1 MIILASQ
8 SPRRAELLSQ
18 MDIDFRMEPAQVDE
32 TVHADERAADY
43 VERVALAKAEVVH
56 HRFPEFPVLGSDTAV
71 VFNQTI
77 LGKPRDRQD
86 AIAMLLSLSGR
97 PHEVLTGVALT
108 TADDATQYRLSV
120 SRVIFR
126 DISEQEA
133 DAYWTTGEPADK
145 AGGYAVQGLAAAFIE
160 RIEGS
165 YSGIMGLPL
174 FETMQLLGT
183 IGVHGRRHV

>member
-1 MIILASQ
+1 MIVLASQ
-8 SPRRAELLSQ
+8 SPRRAELLEQ
-18 MDIDFRMEPAQVDE
+18 MGVDFRAEPARVDE

-43 VERVALAKAEVVH
+43 VERVAIAKARTVH
-56 HRFPEFPVLGSDTAV
+56 RRFPDLPVLGSDTAV
-71 VFNQTI
+71 VANQTI
-77 LGKPRDRQD
+77 LGKPGGRED
-86 AIAMLLSLSGR
+86 AIEMLLSLSGR
-97 PHEVLTGVALT
+97 PHEVLTGVALA
-108 TADDATQYRLSV
+108 TADATQYRLNV

-133 DAYWTTGEPADK
+133 SAYWTTGEPADK

-183 IGVHGRRHV
+183 IGVHGRRPV

>member
-8 SPRRAELLSQ
+8 SPRRAELLNQ
-18 MDIDFRMEPAQVDE
+18 MGVDFRMEPAQVDE

-43 VERVALAKAEVVH
+43 VERVAMAKAQAVQR
-56 HRFPEFPVLGSDTAV
+56 RFPELPVLGSDTAV
-71 VFNQTI
+71 ALNQTI

-86 AIAMLLSLSGR
+86 AIDMLLSLSGR
-97 PHEVLTGVALT
+97 PHEVLTGVAVAT
-108 TADDATQYRLSV
+108 TGSTLYRLNV

-126 DISEQEA
+126 DLSEQEA
-133 DAYWTTGEPADK
+133 AAYWATGEPVDK